1 MLKNMPTNQ
10 LPREIYN
17 KLALLSRADLQK
29 IISSVGIHF
38 DGGNE
43 SVIDNKNM
51 TAKEQFLAVMD
62 EVGLDELKTAY
73 KKLFKKTL

>member
-1 MLKNMPTNQ
+1 MLNNMPTNQ
-10 LPREIYN
+10 IPKEIYN
-17 KLALLSRADLQK
+17 KLALLSLHDLLELT
-29 IISSVGIHF
+29 SALGIHF

-43 SVIDNKNM
+43 SVADNKNM

-62 EVGLDELKTAY
+62 EVGLGELKATY